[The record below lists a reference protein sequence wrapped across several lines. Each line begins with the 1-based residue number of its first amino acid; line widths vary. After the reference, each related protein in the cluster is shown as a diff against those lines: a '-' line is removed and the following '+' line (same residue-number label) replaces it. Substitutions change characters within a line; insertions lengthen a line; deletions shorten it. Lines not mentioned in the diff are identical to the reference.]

1 MTADCSAVDAAIYP
15 QAKLHGVSNGI
26 HSEYGVR
33 LSFDI
38 EDGSVLR
45 IRMSPEQFRRFAKV
59 ADLVTLGLRQ
69 DEFVAGMEA
78 IHATQY
84 SQSSESEEAP
94 SIAGLP
100 QDGQSV

>member
-1 MTADCSAVDAAIYP
+1 MAVDCSAVDVSVYP
-15 QAKLHGVSNGI
+15 QAKLRGVSNGI
-26 HSEYGVR
+26 HSERGVR

-45 IRMSPEQFRRFAKV
+45 IRMSTEQFHRFAKV
-59 ADLVTLGLRQ
+59 AALVALGLTQ
-69 DEFVAGMEA
+69 DEFVEGMDV

-100 QDGQSV
+100 QEGQSV